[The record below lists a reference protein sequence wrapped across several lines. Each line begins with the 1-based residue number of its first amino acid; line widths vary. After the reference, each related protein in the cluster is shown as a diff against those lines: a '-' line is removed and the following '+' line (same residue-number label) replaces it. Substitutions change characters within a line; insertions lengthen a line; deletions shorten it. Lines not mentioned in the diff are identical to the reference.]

1 MGNKATNTPQI
12 QTHVPALSARAH
24 TAPNTQYTSHYSEKE
39 SRWGGGELLRWNT
52 SFHACPPLPSPH
64 PIFLSFLSS
73 LSLSLSLSLH
83 HAVIHRPSSVAM
95 IVLLARV
102 MRRRATPFFRSCQM
116 HLLRLQ
122 QHLEVLFSP
131 DINCVVT
138 DITTMILQQNK
149 FLSSCVAVISFF
161 LFFFF

>member
-1 MGNKATNTPQI
+1 
-12 QTHVPALSARAH
+12 
-24 TAPNTQYTSHYSEKE
+24 
-39 SRWGGGELLRWNT
+39 
-52 SFHACPPLPSPH
+52 
-64 PIFLSFLSS
+64 
-73 LSLSLSLSLH
+73 
-83 HAVIHRPSSVAM
+83 
-95 IVLLARV
+95 
-102 MRRRATPFFRSCQM
+102 M

-161 LFFFF
+161 LFVFFKIINSEVQTQNYRIIFDCSLRVRWITKGS